1 MAKKKSTS
9 TKSKPSAA
17 VKVIEREIANF
28 AKSSKTG
35 ALRAARPAPGQRS
48 VRTKIKLLKCVK
60 ALLEDFF
67 GDGI

>member
-1 MAKKKSTS
+1 MAKKKRVS
-9 TKSKPSAA
+9 TKSQPSAA
-17 VKVIEREIANF
+17 VKVIGREIASF
-28 AKSSKTG
+28 EKKRKAG
-35 ALRAARPAPGQRS
+35 ALRTARAVPGQRS